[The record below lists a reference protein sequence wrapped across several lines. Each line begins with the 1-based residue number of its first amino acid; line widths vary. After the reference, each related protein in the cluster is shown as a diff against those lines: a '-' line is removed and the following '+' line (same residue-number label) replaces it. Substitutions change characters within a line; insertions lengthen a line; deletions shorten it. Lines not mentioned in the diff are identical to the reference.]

1 MAAFKT
7 ITAANSEFVLLC
19 PAAFAG
25 PQFLQQYATDDAFDT
40 EDVTPVETKQ
50 GVDGFMASGFTPF
63 LTKMTVHLMADSDSI
78 DTFDQIF
85 AVMKSQ
91 REVVRLDAS
100 IWLPATGKVYTCTNG
115 RLTKWKPLPDAKKLL
130 DPQNAELT
138 WESVDPS
145 NA

>member
-1 MAAFKT
+1 MALKT
-7 ITAANSEFVLLC
+7 ITSANSEFALIC
-19 PAAFAG
+19 PAVFAF
-25 PQFLQQYATDDAFDT
+25 PQIIQQFETDNAFDT
-40 EDVTPVETKQ
+40 EDVSPVEVKQ

-78 DTFDQIF
+78 ATFDQIF
-85 AVMKSQ
+85 AVQKQQ

-100 IWLPATGKVYTCTNG
+100 IWLPATGVVYTCSNG

-130 DPQNAELT
+130 DAQTAELT
-138 WESVDPS
+138 WETVDPS